1 MCAELPMGSV
11 PLYGVCLLSEQCQ
24 SGVCFGDVCME
35 ACEYDEDCDT
45 YPDGRCSPGG
55 VGRGCNYACDGYP
68 PEAFVNADCTSET
81 ARWTTL
87 TVPSLCEACGDPY
100 CH

>member
-1 MCAELPMGSV
+1 MCAELPPGSV
-11 PLYGVCLLSEQCQ
+11 PLYGVCLDSGQCQ
-24 SGVCFGDVCME
+24 SGVCFGWVCME

-45 YPDGRCSPGG
+45 HPDGRCSPGG

-68 PEAFVNADCTSET
+68 SEALANANCTSET

-87 TVPSLCEACGDPY
+87 TVPSLCEACGEPY